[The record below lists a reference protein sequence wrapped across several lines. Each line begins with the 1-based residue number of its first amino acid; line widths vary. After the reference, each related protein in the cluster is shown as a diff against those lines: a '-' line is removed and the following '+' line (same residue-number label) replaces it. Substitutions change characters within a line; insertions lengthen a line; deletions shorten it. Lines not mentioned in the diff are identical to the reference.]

1 MVVVIKELSEST
13 IVEEP
18 AAMDCDGTVRIVIT
32 YASSIVVVSACDGST
47 GIIESRIILSTRKVA
62 CIHFQVREGVHAYVC
77 DVAIKHGVC
86 NNSICVFHCYACGI
100 SMWSM
105 R

>member
-32 YASSIVVVSACDGST
+32 DASSVVVVSACDGST
-47 GIIESRIILSTRKVA
+47 RTKDYRV
-62 CIHFQVREGVHAYVC
+62 
-77 DVAIKHGVC
+77 
-86 NNSICVFHCYACGI
+86 
-100 SMWSM
+100 
-105 R
+105 